1 MTKRYF
7 EKYRT
12 PMDLV
17 KSIFPFTPSDVYVNM
32 VEYLTYNDDVEFKA
46 IEDEYNKRFCSKL
59 ERKRYSKI
67 LNKPYPVRDE

>member
-17 KSIFPFTPSDVYVNM
+17 RSIFPFSSANDVYVNM
-32 VEYLTYNDDVEFKA
+32 VEYLTYKDDVEFKA
-46 IEDEYNKRFCSKL
+46 IEDEYNKRFCQKL
-59 ERKRYSKI
+59 DRKKYSKI
-67 LNKPYPVRDE
+67 VN